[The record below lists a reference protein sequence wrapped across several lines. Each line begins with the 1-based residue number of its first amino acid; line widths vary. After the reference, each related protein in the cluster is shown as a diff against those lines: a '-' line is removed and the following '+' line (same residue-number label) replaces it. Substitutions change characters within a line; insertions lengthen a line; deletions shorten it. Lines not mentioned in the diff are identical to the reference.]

1 MSLFVP
7 TYSIN
12 LFSDENF
19 ESVFSVANDL
29 LKSTP
34 ESNQE
39 LIKQSIETL
48 TLFSFADKE
57 NSKRIG
63 QELIDLLFALIKKH
77 RYDFHSTTLF
87 QFKEEI
93 IDLTY
98 DWIRKNKLRKSLKQY
113 PEIFERCFV
122 FCMYNYLK
130 VVRGG
135 KGDII
140 TYRNLKASLWEFS

>member
-1 MSLFVP
+1 MPLFVP
-7 TYSIN
+7 TYYIN
-12 LFSDENF
+12 LFSDQNF

-39 LIKQSIETL
+39 LIKQSIETI

-77 RYDFHSTTLF
+77 RYDFDSTTLF

-98 DWIRKNKLRKSLKQY
+98 DWIRKNKLRKSLKHY
-113 PEIFERCFV
+113 PEIFESCFI
-122 FCMYNYLK
+122 FCLYNYVE
-130 VVRGG
+130 VVR
-135 KGDII
+135 
-140 TYRNLKASLWEFS
+140 RERS

>member
-1 MSLFVP
+1 MPLFVP
-7 TYSIN
+7 TYYIN
-12 LFSDENF
+12 LFSDQNF

-57 NSKRIG
+57 NSERIG
-63 QELIDLLFALIKKH
+63 QELIDLMFDLIRKH
-77 RYDFHSTTLF
+77 RYDFDTTTLF

-98 DWIRKNKLRKSLKQY
+98 DWIRKNKLRKSLKRY
-113 PEIFERCFV
+113 PKIFKSCFA
-122 FCMYNYLK
+122 FCLYNYAE
-130 VVRGG
+130 VVREE
-135 KGDII
+135 KEA
-140 TYRNLKASLWEFS
+140 N